1 MQSTITNYKRVFFSF
16 LTVSVLFISSC
27 ELEITGNEEANPYL
41 EYHSIEI
48 DPRTVLYFAVLL
60 PEQYDPQKSYPVLLA
75 IPPGEQAMSQVN
87 WAIDIYYKHQSIQRN
102 WIVISPAAVGGKKY
116 FEGSEMYI
124 PLLLEWVEERYKVE
138 SEKYHIAGISN
149 GGISAFHI
157 SVMYPQEFQSITV
170 FPGWVLEEDER
181 YLGRLVEMPV
191 TMYVGVLDDQSVI
204 TAMDSTASMLENLGV
219 QVDYQ
224 KWANEGHV
232 IASLTAEYLFD
243 VFDSYR
249 PDKEVTSIMN
259 KITVSK
265 LTKNGRQKVD

>member
-1 MQSTITNYKRVFFSF
+1 MRATNTYYKQIFFFF
-16 LTVSVLFISSC
+16 LMILVLIISGC

-60 PEQYDPQKSYPVLLA
+60 PEQYDPEKSYPVLLA
-75 IPPGEQAMSQVN
+75 MPPGEQAMSQVN
-87 WAIDIYYKHQSIQRN
+87 WAIDIYYIRQSIQRN
-102 WIVISPAAVGGKKY
+102 WIVISPAAVGSNKY
-116 FEGSEMYI
+116 YEGSEMYI

-157 SVMYPQEFQSITV
+157 SVMYPQEFLSITV

-181 YLGRLVEMPV
+181 YLGRLVEIPV
-191 TMYVGVLDDQSVI
+191 TMYVGALDDQEVI
-204 TAMDSTASMLENLGV
+204 TAMDSTASMLEDIGV

-224 KWANEGHV
+224 TWANEGHV
-232 IASLTAEYLFD
+232 ITSLTPKHLFD
-243 VFDSYR
+243 VLENYR
-249 PDKEVTSIMN
+249 PEIEPTIILN
-259 KITVSK
+259 KASGIDS
-265 LTKNGRQKVD
+265 N